1 VNMKASILVAVL
13 FGVLAEGCT
22 QDRVGEGGATPSMRD
37 PRPVIRV
44 KNDDEF
50 LRAIGSDRIII
61 LAPGTFRFPCA
72 PRRNIT
78 EHVSLDLGNRA
89 PACDIIL
96 HDIHNMK
103 IIGSGPGKSRILQ
116 SDPYLWV
123 FCMRKVSNV
132 ELANLEM
139 GHPPELKGYCSGGV
153 LSVEWATDV
162 TIRDCVLYGCG
173 TVGLRIENVKRF
185 SFSNSTIRECTYS
198 LIEGLR
204 CKKVK
209 FSDSAFLESGK
220 FDLIEFDECAD
231 VSFENCRFE
240 GNFTTDGRDGYS
252 LFKGESGG
260 PIRLSG
266 CILRGNRAG
275 WLSNPVGCMVHEET
289 RFEGNEFR

>member
-1 VNMKASILVAVL
+1 MKASILVAVL

-22 QDRVGEGGATPSMRD
+22 QDRVGEGRATPSMRD

-50 LRAIGSDRIII
+50 LRAIGSDRVII
-61 LAPGTFRFPCA
+61 LAPGTYRFPCA

-78 EHVSLDLGNRA
+78 EHVSRNLGNRSEVW
-89 PACDIIL
+89 DIVL
-96 HDIHNMK
+96 HDLQNMT
-103 IIGSGPGKSRILQ
+103 IIGSGPGKTRILQ

-139 GHPPELKGYCSGGV
+139 GHPPELRGYCSGGV
-153 LSVEWATDV
+153 LSVERATDV
-162 TIRDCVLYGCG
+162 TIRDCILYGCG
-173 TVGLRIENVKRF
+173 TVGLRIENVENLAF
-185 SFSNSTIRECTYS
+185 VHSTIRECTYG
-198 LIEGLR
+198 LVEGLR
-204 CKKVK
+204 CRNMR

-220 FDLIEFDECAD
+220 FDLIEFRECAD
-231 VSFENCRFE
+231 VSFLNCRFE
-240 GNFTTDGRDGYS
+240 GNFTADARGRYS
-252 LFKGESGG
+252 LFKGEAGM

-266 CILRGNRAG
+266 CVLRENHTG

-289 RFEGNEFR
+289 RFESNEFR